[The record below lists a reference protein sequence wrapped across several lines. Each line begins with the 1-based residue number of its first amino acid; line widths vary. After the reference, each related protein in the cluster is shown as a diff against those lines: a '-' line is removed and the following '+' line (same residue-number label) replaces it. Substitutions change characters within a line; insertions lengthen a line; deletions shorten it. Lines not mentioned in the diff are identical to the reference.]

1 MNTMGKVALV
11 TGGSRG
17 IGLGI
22 AEALAA
28 EGCSLVITG
37 RRPTE
42 DCIAI
47 VERLRQH
54 GTQVEYFQSD
64 VSSPIA
70 RRALLKKVQESR
82 GRLDVLINNAG
93 IAPPIRADI
102 LEASEQSFDEVMA
115 ANLKGPYFLTQAAA
129 LWMIRQKQADSSYR
143 GCIVYIGSISATV
156 ASTNRG
162 EYCISKA
169 GIAMAT
175 KLWAVRL
182 AEFGIQVYE
191 IRPGIVDTG
200 MTAAV
205 REKYDAMIETG
216 LLLEKRWGK
225 PEDIGK
231 AVAMLVRGELPY
243 ASSSVLVLDGGLT
256 LQRL

>member
-1 MNTMGKVALV
+1 MGKVALV

-22 AEALAA
+22 AEALATD
-28 EGCSLVITG
+28 GCSLVITG
-37 RRPTE
+37 RRPGN
-42 DCIAI
+42 DCTAV

-54 GTQVEYFQSD
+54 GTRIEYLQSD

-70 RRALLKKVQESR
+70 RRALLEKIQEGL

-93 IAPPIRADI
+93 IAPSIRADI
-102 LEASEQSFDEVMA
+102 LEASEESFDEVMA

-129 LWMIRQKQADSSYR
+129 QWMIQQKQADAAYR
-143 GCIVYIGSISATV
+143 GCIVYISSISATV
-156 ASTNRG
+156 ASINRG
-162 EYCISKA
+162 DYCISKA

-191 IRPGIVDTG
+191 VRPGIVATD

-205 REKYDAMIETG
+205 REKYDAMIDAG

-231 AVAMLVRGELPY
+231 VVAMLVRGEFPY
-243 ASSSVLVLDGGLT
+243 ASGSVLVLDGGLT
-256 LQRL
+256 MQRL

>member
-1 MNTMGKVALV
+1 MGKVALV

-22 AEALAA
+22 AEALAMD
-28 EGCSLVITG
+28 GCSLVITG
-37 RRPTE
+37 RRPSE
-42 DCIAI
+42 DCAAA
-47 VERLRQH
+47 VEHLRRY
-54 GTQVEYFQSD
+54 GIRVEYIQSD
-64 VSSPIA
+64 VSSQLD
-70 RRALLKKVQESR
+70 RRALLEKVQESV
-82 GRLDVLINNAG
+82 GRLDILINNAG

-129 LWMIRQKQADSSYR
+129 QWMIRQKQADTSYR
-143 GCIVYIGSISATV
+143 GCIIYIGSISATV

-162 EYCISKA
+162 DYCISKA
-169 GIAMAT
+169 GIAMAA
-175 KLWAVRL
+175 KLWTVRL

-191 IRPGIVDTG
+191 VRPGIVDTG

-205 REKYDAMIETG
+205 REKYDAMIEAG
-216 LLLEKRWGK
+216 VLLEKRWGK
-225 PEDIGK
+225 PEEIGK

-243 ASSSVLVLDGGLT
+243 ASGSVLVLDGGLT
-256 LQRL
+256 MQRL

>member
-1 MNTMGKVALV
+1 MNTKSKVALI

-22 AEALAA
+22 ADALAMD
-28 EGCSLVITG
+28 GCNLVITG
-37 RRPTE
+37 RRSAE
-42 DCIAI
+42 DCAAT
-47 VERLRQH
+47 VERLRRH
-54 GTQVEYFQSD
+54 GTRVEYIQSD
-64 VSSPIA
+64 VSSPID
-70 RRALLKKVQESR
+70 RRALLEKMQESP

-93 IAPPIRADI
+93 IAPTIRADI
-102 LEASEQSFDEVMA
+102 LEASEQSFDEVVA
-115 ANLKGPYFLTQAAA
+115 ANLKGPYFLTQAVAQ
-129 LWMIRQKQADSSYR
+129 WMVRQKQADSSYR

-162 EYCISKA
+162 DYCISKA
-169 GIAMAT
+169 GIAMAA
-175 KLWAVRL
+175 KLWTVRL
-182 AEFGIQVYE
+182 AEFGIPVYE
-191 IRPGIVDTG
+191 VRPGIVDTD
-200 MTAAV
+200 MTANV
-205 REKYDAMIETG
+205 HDKYDAMIEAG

-243 ASSSVLVLDGGLT
+243 ASGSVLVLDGGLT